1 VREAIQADEAV
12 LESVAQLVGGD
23 LVDEAMLELR
33 VKPGDD
39 DALFGLTAPER
50 VAVWLYTSPYH
61 FSYQLNAELRGEVRQ
76 GALSQ
81 NFGALLQRGVTKLPV
96 YRGYAYRGLRLSE
109 SVADEIKHWT
119 GVQLWPAFTSASR
132 VQERAFEGNVAMRI
146 LSSKG
151 RSLQS
156 YAWSEDEQEIL
167 FLPNTSVVVTF
178 NGERHSGLTRDSVAL
193 AVVEVDL

>member
-39 DALFGLTAPER
+39 DALFGLTVPER
-50 VAVWLYTSPYH
+50 VAVWRYTSPYH

-96 YRGYAYRGLRLSE
+96 YRGYAYRGLRLAE

-119 GVQLWPAFTSASR
+119 GVQHSPVRRASR
-132 VQERAFEGNVAMRI
+132 SEPSREMLRCVSCPAKAVASRAMR
-146 LSSKG
+146 G
-151 RSLQS
+151 RRMSRRSCFCRIQ
-156 YAWSEDEQEIL
+156 
-167 FLPNTSVVVTF
+167 
-178 NGERHSGLTRDSVAL
+178 AL
-193 AVVEVDL
+193 W